1 MRFGDV
7 RSNVAI
13 PEKGSR
19 GAGLSKYPFQTLEV
33 GQSILIMLDEKD
45 KLDIKQFKKRLV
57 EAARQ
62 YERKLGKVGEKKVK
76 DFAIWIDEEEGGVF
90 VACREDN
97 SKMSAPATKAK
108 KSKVDLRPKS
118 N

>member
-97 SKMSAPATKAK
+97 SKVSAPATKAK